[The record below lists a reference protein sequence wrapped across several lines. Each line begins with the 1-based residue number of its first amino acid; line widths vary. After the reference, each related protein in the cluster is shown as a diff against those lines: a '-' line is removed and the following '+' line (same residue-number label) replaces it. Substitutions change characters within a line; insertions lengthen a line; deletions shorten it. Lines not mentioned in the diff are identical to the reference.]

1 MKFLTIK
8 YIILYT
14 IKPQNVATLR
24 FYCVK
29 NYVFFSGD
37 IQILL

>member
-14 IKPQNVATLR
+14 IKPQCSNV
-24 FYCVK
+24 CSS
-29 NYVFFSGD
+29 YVTTRDYVTVGESTKV
-37 IQILL
+37 